1 MYEKLATLKK
11 KQAEDSQGN
20 QSAAVCFEPRF
31 LLQVGVYL
39 YVWGRAKIKAQL
51 RVSPHR
57 ITRPQGSVTRFN

>member
-31 LLQVGVYL
+31 LLQVGAVFGISLTIYIKKDLNPYL
-39 YVWGRAKIKAQL
+39 N
-51 RVSPHR
+51 R
-57 ITRPQGSVTRFN
+57 ILILI

>member
-51 RVSPHR
+51 RWR
-57 ITRPQGSVTRFN
+57 RTA